1 MLGRET
7 MEIRG
12 IADEHTVMMDQI
24 FFQGTGVVLFHVAEH
39 EIGLCEHHINADSQ
53 KLLSQSLCL
62 NEVRTTD
69 ELVMTEQKL
78 TSLNGQR

>member
-1 MLGRET
+1 
-7 MEIRG
+7 
-12 IADEHTVMMDQI
+12 
-24 FFQGTGVVLFHVAEH
+24 VLFHVAEH
-39 EIGLCEHHINADSQ
+39 EIGLCGHHINADSQ